1 MLGIAGFGNPVHPS
15 TNLTIQRIHM
25 SWIFFGPAVLIAY
38 WPYAGIAI
46 AAMLIV
52 TQVILSAR
60 KNSAFDK
67 NFFREAPVF
76 AGLLWLIFGFY
87 EMQMRAAMT
96 GAGKPNE
103 VMSFFRLDLVILIPI
118 LYLMT
123 AAAIYSVVRQ
133 IRIKRN
139 DK

>member
-1 MLGIAGFGNPVHPS
+1 
-15 TNLTIQRIHM
+15 M
-25 SWIFFGPAVLIAY
+25 SWIFFGPAVLIAH

-46 AAMLIV
+46 AAVLIT
-52 TQVILSAR
+52 TQLILTVR
-60 KNSAFDK
+60 KSGAFDR

-96 GAGKPNE
+96 SAGKPNE
-103 VMSFFRLDLVILIPI
+103 VMSFFRLDLIILVPI

-133 IRIKRN
+133 IKRN
-139 DK
+139 GK

>member
-1 MLGIAGFGNPVHPS
+1 
-15 TNLTIQRIHM
+15 M

-46 AAMLIV
+46 AAMLIA
-52 TQVILSAR
+52 TQVILTVR
-60 KNSAFDK
+60 KSGAFDR

-96 GAGKPNE
+96 SAGKPNE
-103 VMSFFRLDLVILIPI
+103 VMSFFRLDLIILVPI

-133 IRIKRN
+133 IKIKRN
-139 DK
+139 GK

>member
-1 MLGIAGFGNPVHPS
+1 
-15 TNLTIQRIHM
+15 M

-38 WPYAGIAI
+38 WSYAGIAI
-46 AAMLIV
+46 AAILIV
-52 TQVILSAR
+52 VQIILTAR
-60 KNSAFDK
+60 KNGAFDK
-67 NFFREAPVF
+67 SFFREAPVF

-96 GAGKPNE
+96 STGKPDE
-103 VMSFFRLDLVILIPI
+103 VMSFFRLDLIILVPI

-133 IRIKRN
+133 VQRGNRR
-139 DK
+139 

>member
-1 MLGIAGFGNPVHPS
+1 MGGAHFSDTPLQTS
-15 TNLTIQRIHM
+15 TTQYTLM

-46 AAMLIV
+46 AIILIMV
-52 TQVILSAR
+52 QAVLTTR
-60 KNSAFDK
+60 KSGAFDK

-96 GAGKPNE
+96 SVGKPNE
-103 VMSFFRLDLVILIPI
+103 VMSFFRLDLIILVPI
-118 LYLMT
+118 LYLLT

-133 IRIKRN
+133 IQRN
-139 DK
+139 GK

>member
-1 MLGIAGFGNPVHPS
+1 
-15 TNLTIQRIHM
+15 M

-46 AAMLIV
+46 ATILIV
-52 TQVILSAR
+52 TQIILTVR
-60 KNSAFDK
+60 KSGAFDK
-67 NFFREAPVF
+67 SFFRKAPVF

-96 GAGKPNE
+96 SVSKPNE
-103 VMSFFRLDLVILIPI
+103 VMSFFRLDLIILVPI

-123 AAAIYSVVRQ
+123 AAAVYSVARQ
-133 IRIKRN
+133 VQRNGKR
-139 DK
+139 

>member
-1 MLGIAGFGNPVHPS
+1 
-15 TNLTIQRIHM
+15 M
-25 SWIFFGPAVLIAY
+25 SWIFFGPAVLIAH

-46 AAMLIV
+46 AAMLIA
-52 TQVILSAR
+52 TQAILTAR
-60 KNSAFDK
+60 KGGAFDK

-96 GAGKPNE
+96 SAGKPNE
-103 VMSFFRLDLVILIPI
+103 VMSFFRLDLIILIPI

-139 DK
+139 SK

>member
-1 MLGIAGFGNPVHPS
+1 
-15 TNLTIQRIHM
+15 M

-46 AAMLIV
+46 AAMLIA
-52 TQVILSAR
+52 TQVILTAR
-60 KNSAFDK
+60 KSGVFDK

-96 GAGKPNE
+96 SAGQPNE
-103 VMSFFRLDLVILIPI
+103 VMSFFRLDLVILVPI

-139 DK
+139 GK

>member
-1 MLGIAGFGNPVHPS
+1 
-15 TNLTIQRIHM
+15 M

-38 WPYAGIAI
+38 WPFAGVAIAI
-46 AAMLIV
+46 ILIV
-52 TQVILSAR
+52 GQAILTAR
-60 KNSAFDK
+60 KDGAFDK
-67 NFFREAPVF
+67 SFFREAPVF

-96 GAGKPNE
+96 SVGKPNE
-103 VMSFFRLDLVILIPI
+103 VMSFFRLDLIILVPI

-133 IRIKRN
+133 IQRSKGR
-139 DK
+139 

>member
-1 MLGIAGFGNPVHPS
+1 MP
-15 TNLTIQRIHM
+15 
-25 SWIFFGPAVLIAY
+25 WIFFGPAVLIAH

-46 AAMLIV
+46 AIILIV
-52 TQVILSAR
+52 IQAALTLR
-60 KNSAFDK
+60 KSGAFDR

-87 EMQMRAAMT
+87 EIQMRAAMT
-96 GAGKPNE
+96 SAGKPNE
-103 VMSFFRLDLVILIPI
+103 VMSFFRLDLIILVPI

-133 IRIKRN
+133 IQRGGGR
-139 DK
+139 